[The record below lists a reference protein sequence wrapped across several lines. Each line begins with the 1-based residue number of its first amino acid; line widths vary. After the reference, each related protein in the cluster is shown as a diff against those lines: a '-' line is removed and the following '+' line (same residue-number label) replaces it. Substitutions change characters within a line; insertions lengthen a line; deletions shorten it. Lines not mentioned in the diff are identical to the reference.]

1 MATAALIRHTPEE
14 YFALEAS
21 AEHRSEYIDGQII
34 AMSPGALRPHNLLVG
49 ELVYALRGHL
59 RGGPCEVYPSTQRVK
74 VSASGDYLYPD
85 VMVSCDPLFEAE
97 RPNTLLTPL
106 LVIEVL
112 SESTENRDRGTKLGL
127 YKRIE
132 SLQECV
138 LVSQTEV
145 RVERH
150 VRAGDLWPRE
160 VITDPNA
167 SLVLASIGLEIP
179 LATLYEQALQ
189 PTRLVSGPMRPGEHG
204 A

>member
-1 MATAALIRHTPEE
+1 MAAAALIRHTPEA
-14 YFALEAS
+14 YFALEAD

-34 AMSPGALRPHNLLVG
+34 AMDPGAQRPHNLLVA

-59 RGGPCEVYPSTQRVK
+59 RGGACEVYPGTQRVK

-85 VMVSCDPLFEAE
+85 VVVSCDPLFEAE

-106 LVIEVL
+106 LVVEVL
-112 SESTENRDRGTKLGL
+112 SESTENRDRETKLGR

-132 SLQECV
+132 SLRECV

-150 VRAGDLWPRE
+150 VRAGELWPRE
-160 VITDPNA
+160 VITDLDA
-167 SLVLASIGLEIP
+167 SLVLASVGLEIP
-179 LATLYEQALQ
+179 LRTLYQQALQ
-189 PTRLVSGPMRPGEHG
+189 PTRLVPGTVREDG
-204 A
+204 

>member
-1 MATAALIRHTPEE
+1 MATAPLIRHTPEE

-21 AEHRSEYIDGQII
+21 AKHRSEYIDGQII
-34 AMSPGALRPHNLLVG
+34 AMSPGADRPHNLLVA
-49 ELVYALRGHL
+49 EFVYALQGHL
-59 RGGPCEVYPSTQRVK
+59 REGPCEVYPSTQRVK

-85 VMVSCDPLFEAE
+85 VVVSCDPQFEAE
-97 RPNTLLTPL
+97 RPNTLVTPL

-112 SESTENRDRGTKLGL
+112 SESTENRDRETKLGL

-160 VITDPNA
+160 VITDPDA
-167 SLVLASIGLEIP
+167 SLVLASVGLEIP
-179 LATLYEQALQ
+179 LTALYQQALQ
-189 PTRLVSGPMRPGEHG
+189 PTRLVSRAVREGEPG

>member
-14 YFALEAS
+14 YFALEAD

-34 AMSPGALRPHNLLVG
+34 AMDLGAQRPHNLLVA
-49 ELVYALRGHL
+49 EFIAALVGHL
-59 RGGPCEVYPSTQRVK
+59 RDGPCEVYPGAQRVK

-85 VMVSCDPLFEAE
+85 VVVSCDPQFEAE

-112 SESTENRDRGTKLGL
+112 SESTENRDRETKLGC

-132 SLQECV
+132 SLRECV
-138 LVSQTEV
+138 LVSQAEV

-150 VRAGDLWPRE
+150 VRAGELWPRE
-160 VITDPNA
+160 VCTDPDA
-167 SLVLASIGLEIP
+167 SLVLASVGLEIP
-179 LATLYEQALQ
+179 LRTLYQQALQ
-189 PTRLVSGPMRPGEHG
+189 PTRLVPGTVR
-204 A
+204 